1 MIYFDAAATTLQ
13 KPPQVSRA
21 ATYAMAHYASP
32 GRGGHTP
39 AMQASDAVYACR
51 QELAAMFEAKPQ
63 NVMFTLNATHALNL
77 AIRTLVLPGD
87 EVVISGFEHNAVVR
101 PLHMLGAKIKIA
113 GRRLFDAQDVIGE
126 FRAAITKDT
135 KAVVC
140 THVSNVFGFILP
152 IAEIAELCKER
163 QVPLILDCSQS
174 AGILPVSL
182 KATGAAFLCM
192 PGHKSLYGP
201 QGTGV
206 LVASEPVKPLLCG
219 GTGSLSENAEMPDF
233 NPDAGEAGTHNVPG
247 ICGLLEGVRFVRQT
261 GLANISAHEEM
272 LAQLLIAELEN
283 MPGVRVFHGENQA
296 GVVSFLLENEDVE
309 QTAKRLGRLG
319 LCVRAGLHCAP
330 LAHASAGTLR
340 SGTVR
345 AGFSVFNTAFE
356 VRQAARTLKL

>member
-21 ATYAMAHYASP
+21 VSDALLHCASP
-32 GRGGHTP
+32 GRGGHAP
-39 AMQASDAVYACR
+39 AMRASDAVYACR
-51 QELAAMFEAKPQ
+51 RELAALFEAKAE

-77 AIRTLVLPGD
+77 AIRTLVSPGD
-87 EVVISGFEHNAVVR
+87 EVVVSGFEHNAVCR
-101 PLHMLGAKIKIA
+101 PLHMLGARVKIA
-113 GRRLFDAQDVIGE
+113 GRRLFDAEDVVKG
-126 FRAAITKDT
+126 FRAAISPET

-152 IAEIAELCKER
+152 VEEIARLCQER

-182 KATGAAFLCM
+182 KKTGAAFLCM

-206 LVASEPVKPLLCG
+206 LVASGPVKPLLCG
-219 GTGSLSENAEMPDF
+219 GTGSLSETAEMPDF
-233 NPDAGEAGTHNVPG
+233 NPDAAEAGTHNVPG
-247 ICGLLEGVRFVRQT
+247 ICGLLEGVRFVRQM
-261 GLANISAHEEM
+261 GLCSISAHEEM
-272 LAQLLIAELEN
+272 LAQVLIAELEN
-283 MPGVRVFHGENQA
+283 MQGARVFHGESQS

-309 QTAKRLGRLG
+309 KTARRLSGRG
-319 LCVRAGLHCAP
+319 VCVRAGLHCAP
-330 LAHASAGTLR
+330 LAHESAGTLR

-356 VRQAARTLKL
+356 VRQAVRALKL

>member
-21 ATYAMAHYASP
+21 VSYAMAHYASP
-32 GRGGHTP
+32 GRGGHLP

-51 QELAAMFEAKPQ
+51 QELAAMFEAKAE

-77 AIRTLVLPGD
+77 AIRTLVSPGD
-87 EVVISGFEHNAVVR
+87 EVVISGFEHNAVWR

-113 GRRLFDAQDVIGE
+113 GRRLFDAEDVIGE
-126 FRAAITKDT
+126 FRAAISPET
-135 KAVVC
+135 KAVIC
-140 THVSNVFGFILP
+140 THVSNVFGFVLP
-152 IAEIAELCKER
+152 IDEIAQLCKER
-163 QVPLILDCSQS
+163 QAPLILDCSQS

-182 KATGAAFLCM
+182 KKTGAAFLCM
-192 PGHKSLYGP
+192 PGHKLLYGP
-201 QGTGV
+201 QRMGV
-206 LVASEPVKPLLCG
+206 LIASQPVKALLCG

-233 NPDAGEAGTHNVPG
+233 NPDAAEAGTHNVPG
-247 ICGLLEGVRFVRQT
+247 ICGLLEGVRFVRQM
-261 GLANISAHEEM
+261 GLSKISAHEEM
-272 LAQLLIAELEN
+272 LAELFAAELEN
-283 MPGVRVFHGENQA
+283 MPGARVFHGENQA

-309 QTAKRLGRLG
+309 QTARRLSERGV
-319 LCVRAGLHCAP
+319 CVRAGMHCAP

-356 VRQAARTLKL
+356 VRRAVQMLKL

>member
-21 ATYAMAHYASP
+21 VAFSMAHYASP
-32 GRGGHTP
+32 GRGGHPP
-39 AMQASDAVYACR
+39 AMQASEAVYACR

-77 AIRTLVLPGD
+77 AIRTLVSPGD

-101 PLHMLGAKIKIA
+101 PLHMLGTKVKIA
-113 GRRLFDAQDVIGE
+113 GRRLFDAEDLVSE

-135 KAVVC
+135 KAVIC

-174 AGILPVSL
+174 AGIEPVSL
-182 KATGAAFLCM
+182 CDTGAAFLCM

-219 GTGSLSENAEMPDF
+219 GTGSLSENAGMPDF

-247 ICGLLEGVRFVRQT
+247 SWRACGSCGRRGSRTFPRTRKCWRSFWYRSWKICRACGSFMGKSRRAWCLFCWKTRMSSRRQN
-261 GLANISAHEEM
+261 GSEDWGSACGRDCTARRWRTR
-272 LAQLLIAELEN
+272 L
-283 MPGVRVFHGENQA
+283 PGR
-296 GVVSFLLENEDVE
+296 S
-309 QTAKRLGRLG
+309 
-319 LCVRAGLHCAP
+319 VRAPCGPVFRSSTRPLRCAGP
-330 LAHASAGTLR
+330 CR
-340 SGTVR
+340 C
-345 AGFSVFNTAFE
+345 
-356 VRQAARTLKL
+356 